1 MYQQITL
8 IGHLGADP
16 ELRYTPDGTPVCNF
30 RLAVHKHWVGG
41 DGEKADKTTWFR
53 VTSWRRQAEMANEYL
68 TKGRTVLVVGTV
80 EQPQVYVN
88 RAGEPAASLEVTA
101 NVVRFLSNDSAAKAM
116 EDASQHDHED
126 GNQPVGEMD
135 IPF

>member
-16 ELRYTPDGTPVCNF
+16 ELRHTPDGTPVCNF
-30 RLAVHKHWVGG
+30 RLAVHKHWIGN
-41 DGEKADKTTWFR
+41 DGEKMDKTTWFR
-53 VTSWRRQAEMANEYL
+53 VTSWRRQAEMASQYL

-88 RAGEPAASLEVTA
+88 RTGEPAASLEVTA
-101 NVVRFLSNDSAAKAM
+101 NVVRFLSGDAAGRTM
-116 EDASQHDHED
+116 EDASQFNSE
-126 GNQPVGEMD
+126 GANEQFGEMD